1 MAGLLDKFGGNPEQ
15 RGLLAGA
22 AALMRASGPS
32 RLPVPLGQ
40 ALGKALVAGQTA
52 YLNSQRQRGVQDR
65 LSQRL
70 PRPHLSQPADAATEV
85 TPPDLP
91 MDAITSDADE
101 TPVQRF
107 NRQVRA
113 SRPAKATQPT
123 KQLMPAMP
131 GKQRGPELKRQ
142 LPLKKTGIDW

>member
-1 MAGLLDKFGGNPEQ
+1 MAGLLDKLGGDPEQ

-52 YLNSQRQRGVQDR
+52 YLNAQRQRDVQHR
-65 LSQRL
+65 PSQRL
-70 PRPHLSQPADAATEV
+70 PMPHLSQPVDAATEV
-85 TPPDLP
+85 TPPALP
-91 MDAITSDADE
+91 MDAITAGADE

-123 KQLMPAMP
+123 KQLMPAMSS
-131 GKQRGPELKRQ
+131 KQHGPELKRQ
-142 LPLKKTGIDW
+142 PPVKKTGIDW